1 MRYYEKP
8 PEERKKLISSEK
20 ASSWKYVVIRLSYY
34 LGIIGVLFFFLA
46 FFFQDSLDAA
56 GYPYRRVEL
65 YGVTIV
71 FLAWMCFLIFCRML
85 SINTSGL
92 TYPKLMSIF
101 RNQVIEEFDEFQYLR
116 KQVAASLGF
125 LDDTWALYPDIF
137 ADDPRKHIQMVVVGP
152 GGVFGLAV
160 INKDP
165 KKKEFVDPTATLILG
180 CEELAKKLKT
190 PIQPILV
197 FMRKKKV
204 YENPL
209 PELKIF
215 TLHEMVAYLDSRER
229 VLEAVELKTLEGEL
243 KFVANLGSGIIH
255 IPSKFTNTKGS

>member
-20 ASSWKYVVIRLSYY
+20 ASSWKYAVIRLSYY
-34 LGIIGVLFFFLA
+34 LGILGTVFFFMA

-56 GYPYRRVEL
+56 GFPYRRVEL

-71 FLAWMCFLIFCRML
+71 FLAWMSFLIFCRML

-101 RNQVIEEFDEFQYLR
+101 RNQVIEEFDEYQYLR

-125 LDDTWALYPDIF
+125 MDDSWAIYPDIF
-137 ADDPRKHIQMVVVGP
+137 ADDSRKHLQMVVVGP

-160 INKDP
+160 VNKDP
-165 KKKEFVDPTATLILG
+165 RKKDFVDPTATLILG
-180 CEELAKKLKT
+180 CEELGKKIKT
-190 PIQPILV
+190 TVVPILV
-197 FMRKKKV
+197 FMRKVKS

-209 PELKIF
+209 PELKVF
-215 TLHEMVAYLDSRER
+215 ATHEMVAFLDSRES
-229 VLEAVELKTLEGEL
+229 VLNSIELKSLESDI
-243 KFVANLGSGIIH
+243 KYVANLGSGVVH
-255 IPSKFTNTKGS
+255 IPNKFTNTKKG